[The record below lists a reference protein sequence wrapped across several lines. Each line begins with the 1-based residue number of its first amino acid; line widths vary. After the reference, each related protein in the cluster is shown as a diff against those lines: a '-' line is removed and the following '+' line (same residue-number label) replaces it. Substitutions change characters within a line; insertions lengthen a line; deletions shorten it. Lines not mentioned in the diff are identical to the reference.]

1 MRRFIRLVQAEGRWA
16 LLQIEN
22 EYGSYGNDSAYMA
35 RLKAG
40 ANEVIFFDLHKMDA
54 SPLRGAPALE

>member
-1 MRRFIRLVQAEGRWA
+1 MRRFIRLEQAEGMWV

-22 EYGSYGNDSAYMA
+22 EYGSYGNDRAYMP

-40 ANEVIFFDLHKMDA
+40 TNEVIVFDLHKMDA